1 MITDQ
6 KILNK
11 IPNNCY
17 CGLCNKP
24 IYKYDKEIEYVKTRR
39 RTESFYH
46 TECIN
51 RYSKIGVNVNE

>member
-1 MITDQ
+1 MITDK

-11 IPNNCY
+11 ISYNCY

-24 IYKYDKEIEYVKTRR
+24 IYSWDKEIEYVKTRR
-39 RTESFYH
+39 RTENFYH

-51 RYSKIGVNVNE
+51 RYNKIGVNFNE